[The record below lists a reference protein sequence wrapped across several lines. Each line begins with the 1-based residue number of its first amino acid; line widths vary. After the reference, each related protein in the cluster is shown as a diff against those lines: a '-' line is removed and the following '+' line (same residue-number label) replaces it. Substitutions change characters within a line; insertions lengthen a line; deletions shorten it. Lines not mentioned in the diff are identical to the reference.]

1 MKKFLVFGALALL
14 LCVPARAIAPVVAI
28 GTAKV
33 IASTGASVSINAAVN
48 LVGIAVSAIVFGT
61 IASGDNSYTFNTPT
75 NAVIPSSP
83 ITSVVVGNIPQLP
96 EGARCARFYND
107 YYNPSSKGNMCTPV
121 TTSGM
126 VSGSFASGNCIE
138 IPAPQFL
145 THSCDGENPGKK
157 RVYHLRVEGSNI
169 GYVRTDFSTSYE
181 SEFSSTTPTGTLQVD
196 LTENGYTPRT
206 SDADYS
212 AAAGG
217 NSSTPAYDSGTAYI
231 QYQSSSGEFNVAKLD
246 PQADGSLSIT
256 EYTQISTGQVRQ
268 TNMNIDSG
276 GVAQSHSQNYYQG
289 EVAGI
294 PQTSTGQISGYV
306 PVQNAQQNPAP
317 DGSTNPGS
325 GGEIQFPTDYAR
337 TGEAAQAALT
347 VSSAVESL
355 VQGEVLTP
363 TVEDESMPWFGSTFD
378 GVLPTINTS
387 GATCPVWQFD
397 ALGESFYID
406 HHCQLIVDFNALFY
420 AMFTAFWVLLAFR
433 TVLEA

>member
-1 MKKFLVFGALALL
+1 MKKIVLFCTLALF
-14 LCVPARAIAPVVAI
+14 CMFPVRAIAPVVAI

-33 IASTGASVSINAAVN
+33 VSASGASVGINAAVN

-61 IASGDNSYTFNTPT
+61 IASGDSSYKFPAPT
-75 NAVIPSSP
+75 NSP
-83 ITSVVVGNIPQLP
+83 IPGTPISDLVVGNSPTYP
-96 EGARCARFYND
+96 ANAKCAFFYQD
-107 YYNPSSKGNMCTPV
+107 YSGVSSRGVSCPDA
-121 TTSGM
+121 SGM
-126 VSGSFASGNCIE
+126 LSGSFASANCGPV
-138 IPAPQFL
+138 PAPQNLSF
-145 THSCDGENPGKK
+145 TCDSENVG
-157 RVYHLRVEGSNI
+157 RVRQYHARVEGSNTA
-169 GYVRTDFSTSYE
+169 YVRDDFKTSYD
-181 SEFSSTTPTGTLQVD
+181 SQFPSSTPNSFVPVD
-196 LTENGYTPRT
+196 LTENGYQPRT
-206 SDADYS
+206 NDADYQ

-217 NSSTPAYDSGTAYI
+217 NSSTPAYDNGTAYI

-246 PQADGSLSIT
+246 PQPDGSLSIT

-268 TNMNIDSG
+268 TNMNIDAG

-289 EVAGI
+289 EVTGI

-317 DGSTNPGS
+317 DGSTSPGT
-325 GGEIQFPTDYAR
+325 GGQIQFPTDYAR

-347 VSSAVESL
+347 VASAVDAL
-355 VQGEVLTP
+355 VQGEVQTP
-363 TVEDESMPWFGSTFD
+363 VVDDQDMPWFGATFD

-420 AMFTAFWVLLAFR
+420 AIFTAFWTLLAFR

>member
-1 MKKFLVFGALALL
+1 MKKFVLFCSLALICML
-14 LCVPARAIAPVVAI
+14 PARAIAPVVAI

-33 IASTGASVSINAAVN
+33 VAASGASAGINAAVN

-61 IASGDNSYTFNTPT
+61 IASGDNTYTFGAPT
-75 NAVIPSSP
+75 NSP
-83 ITSVVVGNIPQLP
+83 IPGTPITEVVVGDSPSYP
-96 EGARCARFYND
+96 AGAKCARFHVD
-107 YYNPSSKGNMCTPV
+107 YPNATSKGVMCPGQ
-121 TTSGM
+121 SGM
-126 VSGSFASGNCIE
+126 TSASYASGNCIA
-138 IPAPQFL
+138 IPAPQIL
-145 THSCDGENPGKK
+145 NHNCDGENPTKK
-157 RVYHLRVEGSNI
+157 RVYHHRVEGSNI
-169 GYVRTDFSTSYE
+169 GYIRSDFSTSFE
-181 SEFSSTTPTGTLQVD
+181 SEFSSTTANSSLQVD
-196 LTENGYTPRT
+196 FSLTGYSPR
-206 SDADYS
+206 SGDADYQ

-217 NSSTPAYDSGTAYI
+217 NSSTPAYDNGTAYI

-246 PQADGSLSIT
+246 PQPDGSLSIT

-289 EVAGI
+289 EVTGI

-317 DGSTNPGS
+317 DGSTSPGT
-325 GGEIQFPTDYAR
+325 GGQIQFPTDYAR

-347 VSSAVESL
+347 VASAVDAL
-355 VQGEVLTP
+355 VQGEVQTP
-363 TVEDESMPWFGSTFD
+363 VVDDQDMPWFGSTFD
-378 GVLPTINTS
+378 GVLPTINTA

-420 AMFTAFWVLLAFR
+420 AIFTAFWSLLAFR